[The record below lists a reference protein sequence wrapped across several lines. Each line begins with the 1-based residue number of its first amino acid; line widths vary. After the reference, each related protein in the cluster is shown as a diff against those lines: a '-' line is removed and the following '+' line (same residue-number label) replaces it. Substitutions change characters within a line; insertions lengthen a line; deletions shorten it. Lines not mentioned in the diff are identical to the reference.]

1 MLSDPAVLAALARAW
16 RRGQEE
22 MRAAAIDAARIVAV
36 TAGEEKGAIAAARAD
51 GALAAEKAIR
61 GLPIRPFDAG
71 EG

>member
-1 MLSDPAVLAALARAW
+1 
-16 RRGQEE
+16 

-61 GLPIRPFDAG
+61 GLPLRPFDAG